1 MMNFTVADGAKYKH
15 TDKDGE
21 LWFIYLH
28 GFGTEQ
34 PGKITLDF
42 QESLAKPSVELNG
55 VLDVDNE
62 TLFVSWDRNDP
73 KYQFKFNEVLGISF
87 TEKMG

>member
-1 MMNFTVADGAKYKH
+1 MNFTVADGAKYSH
-15 TDKDGE
+15 NDKDGE

-28 GFGTEQ
+28 GYGTQQ

-55 VLDVDNE
+55 VLEVDNE
-62 TLFVSWDRNDP
+62 TLFVSWNRNDP
-73 KYQFKFNEVLGISF
+73 KYQFKFSEVLGISF
-87 TEKMG
+87 AEKMG